1 MSTEASSPI
10 TLLFV
15 TTSHEDYARLSG
27 IMADCFGR
35 LEFPWKLQPCG
46 SVRSALRLMRDKR
59 IPIVLCEQQIGGG
72 SWKDLLEESA
82 EFAHGTS
89 VIVTS
94 RTADEHLWSEALN
107 RGAYDVLSTPFRE
120 DEVGRV
126 LHSAWAHW
134 KYRKHPAEAVR
145 RPRLSVSAAQ

>member
-1 MSTEASSPI
+1 MSTEANSPI

-27 IMADCFGR
+27 ILADCFGR
-35 LEFPWKLQPCG
+35 LEFQWKLQSCG
-46 SVRSALRLMRDKR
+46 SLGSALRLMRDQR
-59 IPIVLCEQQIGGG
+59 VPMVLCEEKMGGE
-72 SWKDLLEESA
+72 SWKDLLEKSA
-82 EFAHGTS
+82 EFPHGPS

-107 RGAYDVLSTPFRE
+107 RGAYDVLSMPFHTE
-120 DEVGRV
+120 EVERV

-134 KYRKHPAEAVR
+134 KDRTRPAEAAQPSAVA
-145 RPRLSVSAAQ
+145 VSAAP